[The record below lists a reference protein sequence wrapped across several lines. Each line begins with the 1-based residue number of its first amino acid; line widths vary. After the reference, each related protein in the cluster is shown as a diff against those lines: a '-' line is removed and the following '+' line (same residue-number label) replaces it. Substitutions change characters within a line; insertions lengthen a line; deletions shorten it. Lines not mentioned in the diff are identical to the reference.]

1 MCVFDVLV
9 IMMILC
15 IYYLLTLGQHGP
27 KDQLL
32 KNELELMAAQKELV
46 LVQEELVLVQ
56 EELVTLRAELVRLH
70 LQDVECQS
78 FRKKIWNHLT
88 EIQHNHAM
96 KMTRHAHSWHGS
108 SYAKYQS
115 L

>member
-1 MCVFDVLV
+1 MCVFDALV
-9 IMMILC
+9 IMMLLC
-15 IYYLLTLGQHGP
+15 IYYQLTRAQHGP

-32 KNELELMAAQKELV
+32 KNDLELMTAQK
-46 LVQEELVLVQ
+46 ELVLVQ

-70 LQDVECQS
+70 LQDVEGQS
-78 FRKKIWNHLT
+78 FRKKIWNHVT
-88 EIQHNHAM
+88 EIQHKHEL

-108 SYAKYQS
+108 SYAQYQS